1 MLDGVDPAIVEE
13 IRHTAG
19 HMPDVREI
27 TDVRARWLG
36 HRLHAEAN
44 ITVDSHL
51 TVAEAH
57 AVAAELRHR
66 LLHALTQMTLVVVH
80 VDPVEKSGE
89 RHHGIAAHSHDGL
102 PTHAHAA

>member
-1 MLDGVDPAIVEE
+1 
-13 IRHTAG
+13 
-19 HMPDVREI
+19 MPEVREV

-36 HRLHAEAN
+36 HRLHAEIN
-44 ITVDSHL
+44 IAVESHL

-57 AVAAELRHR
+57 TVAAELRHQ
-66 LLHALTQMTLVVVH
+66 LLHALPRMTLVVVH

-89 RHHGIAAHSHDGL
+89 RHHGIEAHSHDGL